1 MVNIL
6 NPYFKLI
13 SRLALVGL
21 PTIFIFQGLSED
33 LYGHTVTRETGEIGL
48 AEFAITVLIVVN
60 LCISYLIA
68 LFLFFIP
75 NIILNIIVIKLFPNK
90 LSTRWQE
97 WQKKLGNSEKSEKVL
112 WRIFGLLLI
121 VCYFT
126 LLPSLA
132 TKTLKIV
139 HGYSPE
145 LESRSVPKS
154 ELGSRNKVYD
164 KKKGELEFLEG
175 IKFYEG
181 TGVEKNMDEAFKL
194 FKKAVENRHKGAQF
208 YLGLM
213 YFNGLGTEQNYDE
226 ALRWF
231 KLSATN
237 KSAAAQNN
245 VGLMYHYGYGVEV
258 NTIEAL
264 NWYTK
269 AAREGSDTAYSN
281 LGIIYFEGGEGVNKN
296 YIKSFIWSTMAQKS
310 GLDRSDFLI
319 HLRKNM
325 PDWHAEKAVV
335 LAEKCW
341 KHKRYINPMQYCE
354 E

>member
-1 MVNIL
+1 M
-6 NPYFKLI
+6 
-13 SRLALVGL
+13 A
-21 PTIFIFQGLSED
+21 
-33 LYGHTVTRETGEIGL
+33 RETGEIGFV
-48 AEFAITVLIVVN
+48 EFAVTVLIVIN

-68 LFLFFIP
+68 LFLIFIP
-75 NIILNIIVIKLFPNK
+75 NLILNIIVLKFFPKK
-90 LSTRWQE
+90 LSTRWRD
-97 WQKKLGNSEKSEKVL
+97 WQKKLWDSEKSEKIL
-112 WRIFGLLLI
+112 WRILGLVVI

-126 LLPSLA
+126 ILPSLA

-154 ELGSRNKVYD
+154 ELGSGNKVYD
-164 KKKGELEFLEG
+164 KKKGEVEFSEG

-181 TGVEKNMDEAFKL
+181 TDVEKNMDEAFKL
-194 FKKAVENRHKGAQF
+194 FKKAEENKHKGAQF

-213 YFNGLGTEQNYDE
+213 HFNGLGTEKNYDE

-269 AAREGSDTAYSN
+269 AARKGFDTAYSN

-310 GLDRSDFLI
+310 GLDRSNFLI

-335 LAEKCW
+335 LAAKCW
-341 KHKRYINPMQYCE
+341 KHRRYINPMQYCE
-354 E
+354 